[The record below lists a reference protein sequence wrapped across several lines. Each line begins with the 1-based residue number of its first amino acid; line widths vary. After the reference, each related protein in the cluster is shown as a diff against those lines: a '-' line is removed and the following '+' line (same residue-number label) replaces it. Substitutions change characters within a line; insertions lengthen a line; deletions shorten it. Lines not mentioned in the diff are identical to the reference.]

1 MIGNWGN
8 KRTYIVHDVDF
19 EKSVSTHKFPYN
31 GKEMTIAEYFAQV
44 YDLHVTDFDQPLF
57 VVKMANEY
65 AYLPPEFT
73 ILDGVPDSVRKGQ
86 GMREALMQTKL
97 SPKERMERI
106 QRMFD
111 DLKTK
116 KSIHAWGLQFESVPH
131 SVECTVLEAA
141 QIFKQGQVIHINEQV
156 LRKLPI

>member
-1 MIGNWGN
+1 
-8 KRTYIVHDVDF
+8 
-19 EKSVSTHKFPYN
+19 
-31 GKEMTIAEYFAQV
+31 
-44 YDLHVTDFDQPLF
+44 
-57 VVKMANEY
+57 
-65 AYLPPEFT
+65 
-73 ILDGVPDSVRKGQ
+73 
-86 GMREALMQTKL
+86 MQTKL